1 MKIKSIVIFLVIL
14 LILNLAT
21 LGTILYYQFYP
32 HHKRTYSPDWQRYKK
47 GHGLPAKLILTPD
60 QRTKFRQ
67 LQKKLRGE
75 IQPLMKENWE
85 IRQEVLDLLQQEP
98 VPWEEIQSR
107 QKRLSEIRSQIEM
120 KTMRNIQ
127 EAKEFLTPA
136 QQKAL
141 FKLLVLPHQRWRGF
155 KMWKYKENPTFKKNK
170 PFKKEDKQ

>member
-32 HHKRTYSPDWQRYKK
+32 HHKRIFSSERERYKK
-47 GHGLPAKLILTPD
+47 GHGFPGKLILTPD

-67 LQKKLRGE
+67 LQKKLRSE
-75 IQPLMKENWE
+75 IRPLMKESWE
-85 IRQEVLDLLQQEP
+85 IRQEVLNLLQQEP
-98 VPWEEIQSR
+98 VPWEEIQAR
-107 QKRLSEIRSQIEM
+107 QKQISEIRNQIEM
-120 KTMRNIQ
+120 KTIRNIQ

-141 FKLLVLPHQRWRGF
+141 FKLLILPHQQWRGF
-155 KMWKYKENPTFKKNK
+155 KMWKYKENPGFEKNK
-170 PFKKEDKQ
+170 SFKKEDKQ